1 MPESILIIF
10 NGVSVGLMFV
20 GLIGALGRSFKA
32 RLLIFGLGLL
42 GFYLTLGGFPF
53 LTFLK

>member
-1 MPESILIIF
+1 MLEIL
-10 NGVSVGLMFV
+10 NGLSVGLMFV
-20 GLIGALGRSFKA
+20 GLIGILGHSFKA
-32 RLLIFGLGLL
+32 RLLVFGFGLL